1 MINYFRGSSALY
13 NFEQLR
19 MFVEVVDTGSF
30 SACARKVGKVQSA
43 VSQGIANLEIDLDVI
58 LFDRSTRI
66 PKLTTDGERLLVY
79 ARSVLQQVN
88 EMNAV
93 AKGINQAQESSIKI
107 ALDDALLVPN
117 LAKILCAFGD
127 KFRATPIKI
136 MSAASPDIPN
146 MLKEGNADIGLMFLT
161 VQIDQDLLQN
171 YIGNLPFVAV
181 CSPKSKLARFSEI
194 AMQDLTPFRQI
205 MLSGQDGG
213 SLDLMS
219 QFSTEVW
226 WGTSFYA
233 IKDLVLQNVG
243 WAYLPYSLV
252 NTSIENGELVQMKLS
267 FDHKPWCPMAEFV
280 IAKDRP
286 VGPALSWLMKA
297 LKDILV

>member
-1 MINYFRGSSALY
+1 VGELLY

-30 SACARKVGKVQSA
+30 SACARKIGKVQSA
-43 VSQGIANLEIDLDVI
+43 VSQGIANLEIDLNI
-58 LFDRSTRI
+58 NLFDRSTRV
-66 PKLTTDGERLLVY
+66 PKLTADGERLLTY
-79 ARSVLQQVN
+79 ARSVLQQVH

-93 AKGINQAQESSIKI
+93 AKGINQAEEAAIRI

-117 LAKILCAFGD
+117 LSEILRAFG
-127 KFRATPIKI
+127 KVFRATPIKI
-136 MSAASPDIPN
+136 ISAASPDIPN

-161 VQIDQDLLQN
+161 VQIDKDLLQN

-181 CSPKSKLARFSEI
+181 CSPKSELAQFSEVS
-194 AMQDLTPFRQI
+194 MQDLTPFRQI
-205 MLSGQDGG
+205 MLCGQGG
-213 SLDLMS
+213 GDLDLMS

-233 IKDLVLQNVG
+233 IKELVAQNLG
-243 WAYLPYSLV
+243 WGYLPRSLV
-252 NTSIENGELVQMKLS
+252 ESTIKSNELIQLRLS

-280 IAKDRP
+280 IAKEKP
-286 VGPALSWLMKA
+286 IGPALNWLIKA
-297 LKDILV
+297 LKKVLVS